1 VNKKPASTID
11 EFTIDIGSTTQTEQN
26 MIDSFNNKGQKG
38 DDDFETWLV
47 NEAPFVSDDNSYTI
61 SIGDTTYDTC
71 ATSCTTTLTGL
82 SPTFTIKN
90 DPHFARTKQKK
101 LPLDILH
108 KWYPEQMKDKDDDD
122 IPF

>member
-1 VNKKPASTID
+1 MNKKPASTID

-38 DDDFETWLV
+38 DDDFETWLA
-47 NEAPFVSDDNSYTI
+47 NEAPFVPVEDNKYTI

-71 ATSCTTTLTGL
+71 TTSCTTTLTGL

-108 KWYPEQMKDKDDDD
+108 KWYPEQMKEDEDDV
-122 IPF
+122 PF